1 MGVGKEQKIP
11 PQGGLEMISVE
22 KEDGVG
28 SRAFEEARMML
39 KTPEAPF
46 GRGSSKYCPDSLRL
60 PFQTAGNIFPNLHH
74 HCRLN
79 QEKKRLRKLFCKQ
92 RETEVVLYLVRV
104 NHQLLINISR

>member
-28 SRAFEEARMML
+28 SRALEEAVMML
-39 KTPEAPF
+39 KTPGAPF
-46 GRGSSKYCPDSLRL
+46 WRGSLKYCPDSRRL
-60 PFQTAGNIFPNLHH
+60 PFQTVGNIFPNLHH
-74 HCRLN
+74 HCHLK

-92 RETEVVLYLVRV
+92 RETGVVLYLVRV
-104 NHQLLINISR
+104 HHQLLIKISC